1 MAEPE
6 TQLLSSSAR
15 SIGISLSDMQLDQLI
30 AYVDLLEKWNR
41 TYNLTSIRDRQE
53 ILLRHVVESLAV
65 LPLLQGSN
73 RLDVGTGAGIPGIPL
88 AIADRE
94 LRYTLVDS
102 NGKKTRFLAEVKR
115 QLGLTNIQIETV
127 RIESWQ
133 PKTVYDAVLTR
144 AFADVKTTLTR
155 ISHVLSKEG
164 SLYAMTTDSVA
175 KVDAA
180 IPDNMYLHQAKEI
193 KVPGQDWSFNVMII
207 GQSQGALV

>member
-15 SIGISLSDMQLDQLI
+15 SIGISLSDMQLEQLI

-53 ILLRHVVESLAV
+53 MLLRHVLESLAV

-94 LRYTLVDS
+94 CPYTLIDS

-175 KVDAA
+175 KVDSA
-180 IPDNMYLHQAKEI
+180 IPDNMYLHQATEI
-193 KVPGQDWSFNVMII
+193 RVPGQDWSFNVMII
-207 GQSQGALV
+207 GRSQGAVV

>member
-1 MAEPE
+1 
-6 TQLLSSSAR
+6 
-15 SIGISLSDMQLDQLI
+15 
-30 AYVDLLEKWNR
+30 
-41 TYNLTSIRDRQE
+41 
-53 ILLRHVVESLAV
+53 LLRHVLESLAV

-94 LRYTLVDS
+94 FPYMLIDS

-144 AFADVKTTLTR
+144 AFADVKTTLSR

-164 SLYAMTTDSVA
+164 SLYAMTTDSVD
-175 KVDAA
+175 KVDSA

-193 KVPGQDWSFNVMII
+193 RVPGQDWSFNVMII
-207 GQSQGALV
+207 GRSQGAVV